1 MDAYPVE
8 PGINH
13 VQSGIVSLW
22 PQVTDFATKFG
33 QSLPTFDKSLDAYF
47 DRSFASIIEEWE
59 LLTDSDLKR
68 FENRLQ
74 AVTEQINNL
83 YIEKSNLEKRVNDLD
98 IMISSLE
105 KPV

>member
-8 PGINH
+8 
-13 VQSGIVSLW
+13 SGITPVRSGLEDLW
-22 PQVTDFATKFG
+22 PQITGFATKFE
-33 QSLPTFDKSLDAYF
+33 QNLPTFDKSLDAYF
-47 DRSFASIIEEWE
+47 DQSFASIIEEWE

-74 AVTEQINNL
+74 AVTEQINIL

-98 IMISSLE
+98 VMISSLE
-105 KPV
+105 KSV